1 MNRGGATTSARG
13 ATCRSCATVSS
24 RASIPPT
31 GGGGPVLVLTN
42 LAGHRYPSGTGRR
55 ALRIDVRYDDEAP
68 ASNQMLLRLTDST
81 LPTTRPTHAALSPGE
96 QRRIDLPTR
105 AGAACVVCDVTFE
118 RNRYVPGSYELL
130 LHTMGESLP
139 MNARR
144 ARVQFLRTSW
154 IDSTRLCYRQGRG
167 GPILHRWFHVHAR
180 PDIAV

>member
-55 ALRIDVRYDDEAP
+55 ALRINVRYDDEEP
-68 ASNQMLLRLTDST
+68 ASDRVLMRLTDST
-81 LPTTRPTHAALSPGE
+81 LPTTRPTQPALEPGE

-105 AGAACVVCDVTFE
+105 AGAARIVCDVTFE
-118 RNRYVPGSYELL
+118 RNHYVSGSYELL
-130 LHTMGESLP
+130 LHTMRESLS
-139 MNARR
+139 MNAR
-144 ARVQFLRTSW
+144 
-154 IDSTRLCYRQGRG
+154 
-167 GPILHRWFHVHAR
+167 
-180 PDIAV
+180 